1 MDPWESSETE
11 GIKVKLAEGSEA
23 TSVEGFTD
31 NFSELSCPPV
41 LFEKLPDSEEYIKLL
56 ESKLKK
62 ITDTS
67 GNKTQE
73 ESKKVR
79 QNLVAD
85 LSKIREDT
93 LAHLLTGCDIST
105 VDSDDIDLDTSL
117 TVNPVIRRLVP
128 EQAISPAEQ
137 IVLTTADHLEK
148 KQAEEEGRNSD
159 SL

>member
-1 MDPWESSETE
+1 MDPWETSETE
-11 GIKVKLAEGSEA
+11 GIKVKLAEGPEE

-31 NFSELSCPPV
+31 NFSEQSCPTV
-41 LFEKLPDSEEYIKLL
+41 QFEKLPDSADYLKLL

-67 GNKTQE
+67 GKKTEE

-79 QNLVAD
+79 QKLVAD
-85 LSKIREDT
+85 LSKVREDT

-105 VDSDDIDLDTSL
+105 VDSDDIDLDTSI

-128 EQAISPAEQ
+128 EQALSPAEQ

-148 KQAEEEGRNSD
+148 QTEEEERSSD

>member
-31 NFSELSCPPV
+31 NFSEQSCPPV

-67 GNKTQE
+67 GKKTE
-73 ESKKVR
+73 AESKKVR

-148 KQAEEEGRNSD
+148 QTEEERNLD

>member
-11 GIKVKLAEGSEA
+11 GIKVKLAEGPAE

-31 NFSELSCPPV
+31 NFSEQSCPPV
-41 LFEKLPDSEEYIKLL
+41 SFEKLPDSADYVKLL

-67 GNKTQE
+67 GKKTAE

-79 QNLVAD
+79 QKLVAD
-85 LSKIREDT
+85 LCKVREDT

-105 VDSDDIDLDTSL
+105 VDSDDIDLDTSI

-128 EQAISPAEQ
+128 EQALSPAEQ
-137 IVLTTADHLEK
+137 IVLTSADQLEK
-148 KQAEEEGRNSD
+148 QTQEERSSD

>member
-11 GIKVKLAEGSEA
+11 GIKDKLAEGPEE

-31 NFSELSCPPV
+31 NFSEQSCPLV
-41 LFEKLPDSEEYIKLL
+41 SFEKLPDSADYVKLL

-67 GNKTQE
+67 GKKTAE

-79 QNLVAD
+79 QKLVAD
-85 LSKIREDT
+85 ISKIREDT

-105 VDSDDIDLDTSL
+105 VDSDDIDLDSSL

-128 EQAISPAEQ
+128 EQAISSGEQ

-148 KQAEEEGRNSD
+148 QAEEERNSD

>member
-11 GIKVKLAEGSEA
+11 GIKDKLAEGPEE

-31 NFSELSCPPV
+31 NFSEQSCPLV
-41 LFEKLPDSEEYIKLL
+41 SFEKLPDSADYVKLL

-67 GNKTQE
+67 GKKTAE

-79 QNLVAD
+79 QKLVAD

-105 VDSDDIDLDTSL
+105 VDSDDIDLDSSL

-128 EQAISPAEQ
+128 EQAISSGEQ

-148 KQAEEEGRNSD
+148 QAEEERNSD